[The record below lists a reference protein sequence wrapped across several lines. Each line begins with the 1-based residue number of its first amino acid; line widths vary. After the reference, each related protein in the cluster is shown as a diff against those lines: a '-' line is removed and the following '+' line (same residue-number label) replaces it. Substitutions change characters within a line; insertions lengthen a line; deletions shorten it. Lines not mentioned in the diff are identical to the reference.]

1 MLIRYLFNQIRTS
14 LKYLFAIV
22 LLAGF
27 FTTPAFAQDV
37 NNPSVIIDTLEI
49 SAEEFNTVLRDA
61 PIISLDDVHSTSWQ
75 VTIDN
80 NLLYANPDGNAA
92 LRIYN
97 QDPSGTE
104 FIEVGMGSQ
113 PDNKLWVAVKT
124 PKEGYIVVFRDLDR
138 GWYPDAKL
146 IISYTD
152 RAGLTVNNGAR
163 IVVTNLDIDVFAFD
177 SYSVHGMEGSTDPP
191 AVNSGTMIVE
201 FLSGD
206 PAENIFALYPFFLA
220 VGLFVIVGALILTK
234 KRH

>member
-1 MLIRYLFNQIRTS
+1 V
-14 LKYLFAIV
+14 KYLFAII

-27 FTTPAFAQDV
+27 FITPAFAQDL
-37 NNPSVIIDTLEI
+37 NNPSVIIDTIEI
-49 SAEEFNTVLRDA
+49 PAEEFNRVLRDA
-61 PIISLDDVHSTSWQ
+61 PIIPLDDVHAISWQ

-80 NLLYANPDGNAA
+80 NLLYANPNGDAV

-97 QDPSGTE
+97 QDPLATE

-138 GWYPDAKL
+138 GWYPEAKVL
-146 IISYTD
+146 ISYTD
-152 RAGLTVNNGAR
+152 RAGLTVNNGGR
-163 IVVTNLDIDVFAFD
+163 IVVTNLAIDVFAFD

-191 AVNSGTMIVE
+191 VANSGIMIVE

-206 PAENIFALYPFFLA
+206 PAKNIFALYPFFLA
-220 VGLFVIVGALILTK
+220 IALFAIVGVLVLTK
-234 KRH
+234 KRS